1 MWPYTSEELDALTG
15 PRGEL
20 EVRTVAMLADT
31 NPAGEIFGGWIMAL
45 MDTAGMIAAARMAQ
59 GRVVTVAVTDMAFIH
74 PVRVGDVVCCY
85 ADFVRLGTSS
95 ATFHIEV
102 WALRAGSG
110 SRVKVTD
117 AEFKF
122 VALDANRK
130 PRAFVPEAAV
140 A

>member
-20 EVRTVAMLADT
+20 EVRTVAMPADT

-74 PVRVGDVVCCY
+74 PVRVG
-85 ADFVRLGTSS
+85 
-95 ATFHIEV
+95 EV